1 MSHHEA
7 DNHNRASDAAADVV
21 RQMNEAFQTGNL
33 EAAADFIAD
42 DIEWHEIGRTE
53 GVHGKEALAAR
64 AQEPDAQSWDIS
76 GEIHDVVANGD
87 HVVSLITAHAK
98 RADGT
103 TLDYK
108 VAEVYHV
115 RDGKITGRWAM
126 SDDTEAINRFFK
138 G

>member
-1 MSHHEA
+1 MSHHESSPS
-7 DNHNRASDAAADVV
+7 NRASDAAVDVV
-21 RQMNEAFQTGNL
+21 RRLNEAFQSGGPQ
-33 EAAADFIAD
+33 AASELIAD

-53 GVHGKEALAAR
+53 GIHGKEALAAR
-64 AQEPDAQSWDIS
+64 GQEPDAQSWDIT
-76 GEIHDVVANGD
+76 GETHDIVANGD
-87 HVVSLITAHAK
+87 HVVALITAHAK